1 MRLAQKLSS
10 AILSLRKKEKIR
22 VRQPLECALIATSN
36 NTIKDGVKKAK
47 EIVLAETNLKN
58 ITIIDESSELLSKKA
73 KANFKVLGPKFGSKI
88 KEVSE
93 AIAALDSK
101 QINLLESKGEIK
113 LALGQIIS
121 INDVEIASKEIQGY
135 SVASNEDF
143 SVALDVKITEELE
156 NEGLAREFVNRIQN
170 LRKEKNYLVTDKI
183 TISIEKNEKIE
194 SAFKNNLNYICNE
207 TLSNELVF
215 SSSINNDYEKISLV
229 DNIIC
234 NVLIDKQ

>member
-36 NTIKDGVKKAK
+36 NAINDGVKKAK

-58 ITIIDESSELLSKKA
+58 IKIIDESSELLSKKA

-88 KEVSE
+88 KKVSE
-93 AIAALDSK
+93 AIAALGSK

-113 LALGQIIS
+113 LALGKLIS
-121 INDVEIASKEIQGY
+121 INDVEITSKEIQGY

-156 NEGLAREFVNRIQN
+156 NEGWLENLSTEF
-170 LRKEKNYLVTDKI
+170 KI
-183 TISIEKNEKIE
+183 
-194 SAFKNNLNYICNE
+194 
-207 TLSNELVF
+207 
-215 SSSINNDYEKISLV
+215 
-229 DNIIC
+229 
-234 NVLIDKQ
+234 